1 MRFLS
6 LVLAASATLTAQSP
20 LTTTFANNNGQDGNM
35 FDVVAT
41 NAAGITI
48 RSFDIN
54 CDAGT
59 FDFEVYKLTN
69 PGPYAPSVNT
79 AGDWTLV
86 GSATGVVGQGAGVAT
101 QLPIC
106 VEEYIPAGATQSFY
120 VTGTQN
126 LFPINYTN
134 GTATGALYASN
145 ADIEFYEGAGL
156 QYPFTANFNPR
167 VFNGNIYYD
176 IGNTVGAGCA
186 FAGATNYGA
195 GCGVVGFSSIYE
207 VIPTQ
212 APSDMQG
219 LMITGLSLG
228 PGAGYLVQVVPGAG
242 SIAQGPNAS
251 IMALGDD
258 DFQDSATVGGTL
270 GIFVGSNG
278 NISRAGANGNGFV
291 PDVGVMLGN
300 AFEGL
305 YAWTDLHSA
314 SGGGSGD
321 IYYEENGTEAIVTY
335 LGVAGWNTGLPNTI
349 QFKWD
354 VGTGNW
360 SIELETV
367 EITNPEDMLIG
378 YSPAGQNIDPG
389 ATDLS
394 ALNGGGVAI
403 LEGFDSSALELN
415 SNRPLLG
422 TNWDL
427 TTSYIDPVSPFALT
441 FFGDAAA
448 APIPFTAIGL
458 NAPGCDINLLTTV
471 LDLVG
476 IASAG
481 TTTVSLPI
489 PNNPALSGT
498 MLSAQSICLTLGNS
512 ANIYSSNGVTGT
524 LGN

>member
-1 MRFLS
+1 MI
-6 LVLAASATLTAQSP
+6 Q
-20 LTTTFANNNGQDGNM
+20 
-35 FDVVAT
+35 VA
-41 NAAGITI
+41 
-48 RSFDIN
+48 
-54 CDAGT
+54 
-59 FDFEVYKLTN
+59 
-69 PGPYAPSVNT
+69 
-79 AGDWTLV
+79 
-86 GSATGVVGQGAGVAT
+86 
-101 QLPIC
+101 
-106 VEEYIPAGATQSFY
+106 
-120 VTGTQN
+120 
-126 LFPINYTN
+126 
-134 GTATGALYASN
+134 
-145 ADIEFYEGAGL
+145 
-156 QYPFTANFNPR
+156 
-167 VFNGNIYYD
+167 
-176 IGNTVGAGCA
+176 
-186 FAGATNYGA
+186 
-195 GCGVVGFSSIYE
+195 
-207 VIPTQ
+207 
-212 APSDMQG
+212 
-219 LMITGLSLG
+219 
-228 PGAGYLVQVVPGAG
+228 PGAGNVTAG
-242 SIAQGPNAS
+242 PSAAVLP
-251 IMALGDD
+251 LGDD
-258 DFQDSATVGGTL
+258 DFQSAGGTL

-278 NISRAGANGNGFV
+278 NISRGGANGNGFT
-291 PDVGVMLGN
+291 PDVNTMLTN
-300 AFEGL
+300 ANEGL

-314 SGGGSGD
+314 SGGGGGD
-321 IYYEENGTEAIVTY
+321 ILYEENGTEAIVTY
-335 LGVAGWNTGLPNTI
+335 LGVAGWNTGLPNTM

-378 YSPAGQNIDPG
+378 YSPAGQNLDPG

-481 TTTVSLPI
+481 TATVSLPI
-489 PNNPALSGT
+489 PNNPALAGT
-498 MLSAQSICLTLGNS
+498 QLSAQSICLTLGNS
-512 ANIYSSNGVTGT
+512 ANIYSSNGVRGT